1 MADVADRI
9 LALVKSQLATVAG
22 ITGVHLQPLHLLT
35 ADQLPALIIDDI
47 KDEIVEETGFFPV
60 SQTHRLA
67 FTVVLCQMVSAA
79 SFSSALGTLHEATK
93 LALVGT
99 AAAVNLGGV
108 LTRGLAVK
116 GSDLFTDSESLEKPV
131 GGWRISVVCTYNTR
145 SDQPGH
151 TEKELT

>member
-9 LALVKSQLATVAG
+9 LALVKSRLASVAG
-22 ITGVHLQPLHLLT
+22 ITGVHLQPLHMLT
-35 ADQLPALIIDDI
+35 ADQLPALIIDEI
-47 KDEIVEETGFFPV
+47 KDEVVEEIGFFPV

-67 FTVVLCQMVSAA
+67 FTVVICQMASAA
-79 SFSSALGTLHEATK
+79 SFSELLGTLHEATK
-93 LALVGT
+93 IALVGT
-99 AAAVNLGGV
+99 AAAVSLGGM

-116 GSDLFTDSESLEKPV
+116 GSDLFTDAEALEKPV
-131 GGWRISVVCTYNTR
+131 GGWRIAVVCTYNTR